1 VGVTP
6 EVNAEPSPGRED
18 GAGVSGLC
26 RLRPVPPEDTAP
38 GRAAAESVAT
48 EDPGGPTLGVNY
60 VLWALV
66 GMASYTMVAPLM
78 KVALTDVPSDVAV
91 LLSNLILVAVAG
103 GLVVVSDTN
112 VSGFLTHSKV
122 PYVYTAGLF
131 LAVGILAYYRALS
144 LGPVSV
150 VVPVFAMFIVTSSAA
165 GVVLLDETL
174 TLRRGA
180 GIALAIV
187 AVYLTATG

>member
-1 VGVTP
+1 M
-6 EVNAEPSPGRED
+6 
-18 GAGVSGLC
+18 
-26 RLRPVPPEDTAP
+26 
-38 GRAAAESVAT
+38 
-48 EDPGGPTLGVNY
+48 NY
-60 VLWALV
+60 VVWALL

-78 KVALTDVPSDVAV
+78 KIALTDVPSDVAV

-103 GLVVVSDTN
+103 GLVAVSDN
-112 VSGFLTHSKV
+112 SASGFLTHSKA
-122 PYVYTAGLF
+122 PYVYAAGLF
-131 LAVGILAYYRALS
+131 LAVGIVAYYRALS
-144 LGPVSV
+144 LGPVSI

>member
-1 VGVTP
+1 M
-6 EVNAEPSPGRED
+6 
-18 GAGVSGLC
+18 
-26 RLRPVPPEDTAP
+26 
-38 GRAAAESVAT
+38 
-48 EDPGGPTLGVNY
+48 NY
-60 VLWALV
+60 VLWALL

-78 KVALTDVPSDVAV
+78 KTALTDVPSDVAV

-103 GLVVVSDTN
+103 GLVAVSDN
-112 VSGFLTHSKV
+112 SAADFLTHSKT
-122 PYVYTAGLF
+122 PYVYAAGLF
-131 LAVGILAYYRALS
+131 LAVGIIAYYRALA
-144 LGPVSV
+144 LGPVSI

-180 GIALAIV
+180 GILLAIV

>member
-1 VGVTP
+1 MTVTP
-6 EVNAEPSPGRED
+6 TTAGHGSAGSAWQWTHRRRRPGTRY
-18 GAGVSGLC
+18 GVSG
-26 RLRPVPPEDTAP
+26 PWVV
-38 GRAAAESVAT
+38 GNVAT
-48 EDPGGPTLGVNY
+48 EDPGGPTAGVNY

-78 KVALTDVPSDVAV
+78 KIALTDVPSDVAV
-91 LLSNLILVAVAG
+91 LLSNLILVVVAG
-103 GLVVVSDTN
+103 GLVVVSGTN
-112 VSGFLTHSKV
+112 VSGFLTHSKS
-122 PYVYTAGLF
+122 PYVYAAGLF
-131 LAVGILAYYRALS
+131 LAVGIIAYYRALS

-150 VVPVFAMFIVTSSAA
+150 VVPVFAMFIVTSSAV

-174 TLRRGA
+174 TLRRGV

>member
-1 VGVTP
+1 M
-6 EVNAEPSPGRED
+6 
-18 GAGVSGLC
+18 
-26 RLRPVPPEDTAP
+26 
-38 GRAAAESVAT
+38 
-48 EDPGGPTLGVNY
+48 NY
-60 VLWALV
+60 VLWALL

-78 KVALTDVPSDVAV
+78 KTALTDVPSDVAV

-103 GLVVVSDTN
+103 GLVAVSD
-112 VSGFLTHSKV
+112 SSAADFLTHSKT
-122 PYVYTAGLF
+122 PYVYAAGLF
-131 LAVGILAYYRALS
+131 LAVGIIAYYRALA
-144 LGPVSV
+144 LGPVSI

-180 GIALAIV
+180 GILLAIV